1 MMGKPSSS
9 AKLSENRAQNATLA
23 TPKWRLPAVLP
34 RIQKITSLR
43 TKNYMAMI
51 FTSRWQKIG
60 PRFGRS
66 NF

>member
-34 RIQKITSLR
+34 RIQKITSLL
-43 TKNYMAMI
+43 TKNYMVMM